1 MGAKKLNVGIIGAG
15 SISKNHLT
23 YYKENPNV
31 NLIAISDLNEELA
44 RDKKEQFGL
53 QYYVTDYQAL
63 LADPSIDAVSVATP
77 TFTHSRI
84 VIDALRAGKHVLCEK
99 PPALNAEE
107 AEQCAQVAKE
117 TGKVLM
123 YGLVC
128 RFGAET
134 QFLKEQ
140 VDQGKFGQVRYAE
153 ASRVGRCSQLKGW
166 FVDKN
171 KAGGGMLD
179 ATIHEVDSCL
189 WLMGYP
195 KPISV
200 LGYTNHINKDLP
212 QRVKGVTEYYQSSD
226 INTYERTVESMASA
240 MVTFENG
247 ACLHIKSGAIINSV
261 NTGAFIDIAAEK
273 AGARF
278 NRFGK
283 ELQLLELT
291 EEGAFEES
299 VPTFSQDMPA
309 FQKEI
314 NHFVDCCLNGT
325 PCLIAPEECVQLMRI
340 MDACYLSAETGK
352 PVMFE

>member
-1 MGAKKLNVGIIGAG
+1 MKKLNVGIIGAG
-15 SISKNHLT
+15 SISKKHLT
-23 YYKENPNV
+23 HYSLNPNV
-31 NLIAISDLNEELA
+31 NMIAIADLNEALA
-44 RDKKEQFGL
+44 KEKAEEYGLRYYTADYKK
-53 QYYVTDYQAL
+53 L
-63 LADPSIDAVSVATP
+63 LSDSEIDAVSIVTP
-77 TFTHSRI
+77 TFTQCQI

-107 AEQCAQVAKE
+107 TAKCVEVAKE
-117 TGKVLM
+117 TGKLLM
-123 YGLVC
+123 FGLVC

-134 QFLKEQ
+134 MFLKEQ

-166 FVDKN
+166 FVDKAR
-171 KAGGGMLD
+171 AGGGMLD
-179 ATIHEVDSCL
+179 ATIHEVDTCL

-195 KPISV
+195 KPVSV
-200 LGYTNHINKDLP
+200 LGYTNYINRDLP
-212 QRVKGVTEYYQSSD
+212 QKVRGEIVYYQSSD
-226 INTYERTVESMASA
+226 TNRYERSVESMAA
-240 MVTFENG
+240 ALVTFENG

-291 EEGAFEES
+291 DEHTFAES
-299 VPTFSQDMPA
+299 APTFPDSKPA
-309 FQKEI
+309 FQEEI
-314 NHFVDCCLNGT
+314 DHFVDCCLNGT
-325 PCLIAPEECVQLMRI
+325 PCMVTPEEAVQLMRI

-352 PVMFE
+352 PVLFE

>member
-1 MGAKKLNVGIIGAG
+1 MKKLNVGIIGAG

-23 YYKENPNV
+23 NYAQNPNV
-31 NLIAISDLNEELA
+31 NLIAIADLNEELA
-44 RDKKEQFGL
+44 KEKAETYGLRYYTADYKK
-53 QYYVTDYQAL
+53 L
-63 LADPSIDAVSVATP
+63 LSDSEIDAVSIVTP
-77 TFTHSRI
+77 TCTHSQI

-107 AEQCAQVAKE
+107 AARCAEVAKE
-117 TGKVLM
+117 TGKLLM

-128 RFGAET
+128 RFGSET
-134 QFLKEQ
+134 RYLKELA
-140 VDQGKFGQVRYAE
+140 DQGKLGQIRYAE

-166 FVDKN
+166 FVDKS
-171 KAGGGMLD
+171 KAGGQMLD

-195 KPISV
+195 KPVYV
-200 LGYTNHINKDLP
+200 LGYTNDVNKDLP
-212 QRVKGVTEYYQSSD
+212 QKVKGEINYYQSSD
-226 INTYERTVESMASA
+226 TNRYERTVESMATA
-240 MVTFENG
+240 LVTFENG

-283 ELQLLELT
+283 ELKLVELT
-291 EEGAFEES
+291 DENTFEES
-299 VPTFSQDMPA
+299 VPSFPDSKPA
-309 FQKEI
+309 FQAEI
-314 NHFVDCCLNGT
+314 DHFVDCCLNGT
-325 PCLIAPEECVQLMRI
+325 PCLVTPEEGVQLMRI
-340 MDACYLSAETGK
+340 LDACYLSAETGK